1 MRESDKIKENGKK
14 AKRLLSKSSTK
25 NIEDGSV
32 LLLKPSSASTKQAQA
47 AMEFLLTYGWAILVV
62 LVAISALA
70 YFGVLDMKF
79 LTRNSCTLPVGLSC
93 FDHRVY
99 TYDLFGIKYNGL
111 EINLK
116 NNLGQEIQITDFDV
130 EVFNNKH
137 QEITNI
143 KLGNGEKTVSPNN
156 VVVMDL
162 TNIGSGGQKMNSGEK
177 YSFEFT
183 LTYTVTT
190 TGLSHTVKGAVSGK
204 VN

>member
-1 MRESDKIKENGKK
+1 MSESDKIKENGKD
-14 AKRLLSKSSTK
+14 AKKLLSKSSTK
-25 NIEDGSV
+25 NIEDGFM
-32 LLLKPSSASTKQAQA
+32 LLSKPSSISTKQAQA

-93 FDHRVY
+93 LDHRVY
-99 TYDLFGIKYNGL
+99 VQGPTNRL
-111 EINLK
+111 EMNIK
-116 NNLGQEIQITDFDV
+116 NNLGHEIKITAFDA

-137 QEITNI
+137 QLINDIT
-143 KLGNGEKTVSPNN
+143 LSNGEKTVSPNN
-156 VVVMDL
+156 LIVMDL
-162 TNIGSGGQKMNSGEK
+162 TNVGSGSGQKINSREK

-183 LTYTVTT
+183 LTYTVTE
-190 TGLSHTVKGAVSGK
+190 TGLSHTVKGSVIGK